1 MTTNS
6 PEIIR
11 VHAERLSSG
20 VTKQLG
26 DAVSILL
33 LSKLEA
39 FGLIEIPEPMR
50 SMLTQSLPDSDS
62 LSSVSDKKEN

>member
-1 MTTNS
+1 MTTND

-11 VHAERLSSG
+11 VRAERLSSD
-20 VTKQLG
+20 VVRQLG

-33 LSKLEA
+33 LYKLET

-50 SMLTQSLPDSDS
+50 SMLARSLPDSDS
-62 LSSVSDKKEN
+62 L

>member
-11 VHAERLSSG
+11 VRAERLSPE

-50 SMLTQSLPDSDS
+50 SILTRSLPDSES
-62 LSSVSDKKEN
+62 L